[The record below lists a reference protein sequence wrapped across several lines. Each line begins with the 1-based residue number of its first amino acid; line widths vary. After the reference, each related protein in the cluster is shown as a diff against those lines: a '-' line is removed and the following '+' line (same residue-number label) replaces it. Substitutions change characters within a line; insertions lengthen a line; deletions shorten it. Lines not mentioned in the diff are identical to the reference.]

1 MGDPDAWLAKPQPTP
16 ELCRLYHGI
25 DCRRCVDGF
34 DLCDKLVTIE
44 EHHNADAWRRAA
56 DERALRLAEFYR
68 RTTRQPEP
76 GKGQDDQQS
85 RGTLSAMFPAPSA
98 MFCVCG
104 HKHADHFMLEMTD
117 CSVDGCDCKRWGLD
131 DMSGRNTAA
140 GEPGKGE

>member
-1 MGDPDAWLAKPQPTP
+1 MHDRLGTRRADFPRPCPTARGRGSAVGDPDAWLAKPQPTP

-76 GKGQDDQQS
+76 GKG
-85 RGTLSAMFPAPSA
+85 
-98 MFCVCG
+98 
-104 HKHADHFMLEMTD
+104 E
-117 CSVDGCDCKRWGLD
+117 
-131 DMSGRNTAA
+131 
-140 GEPGKGE
+140 